1 MAGKK
6 FEDQSFPAN
15 QNSLGLDVKGDW
27 KRISHIIDHP
37 KLFAGEI
44 RPRDVIRTNRG
55 GCYFVSTLGAL
66 AENGQAIKEIF
77 RGQEFNPKGIYK
89 VMLRIAGDVEEV
101 IVDDYIPVNEEG

>member
-1 MAGKK
+1 M
-6 FEDQSFPAN
+6 
-15 QNSLGLDVKGDW
+15 
-27 KRISHIIDHP
+27 
-37 KLFAGEI
+37 
-44 RPRDVIRTNRG
+44 
-55 GCYFVSTLGAL
+55 STLGAL